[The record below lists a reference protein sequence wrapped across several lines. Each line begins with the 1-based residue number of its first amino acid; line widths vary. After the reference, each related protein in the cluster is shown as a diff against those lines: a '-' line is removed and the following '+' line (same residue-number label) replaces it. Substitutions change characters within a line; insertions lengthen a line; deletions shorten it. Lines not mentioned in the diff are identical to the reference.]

1 MQNQVNIV
9 ADDMGNVIRQS
20 QSNPE
25 YGYVRLQQNRVTIG
39 ANSWVKNS
47 NRSTLLLGKIE
58 DLQALNL
65 KANET
70 LPGKIIVKE
79 SVEPF
84 SSTDPDR
91 DLKYAGDTGIICA
104 VDGQPIYRKSF
115 FTADMNA
122 EDVLVAHDN
131 GHAIRE
137 ANGMDTKVKA
147 KSQAT
152 PAEAFG
158 LTEEEVNDSK
168 EEEVNED
175 VVEDTKEEELVEEE
189 AETFEL

>member
-47 NRSTLLLGKIE
+47 NRSTLLLGKLE
-58 DLQALNL
+58 DLQALDL
-65 KANET
+65 KANQT

-84 SSTDPDR
+84 SGNDPDR

-115 FTADMNA
+115 FTADVYA

-158 LTEEEVNDSK
+158 ITEEEVAEAK
-168 EEEVNED
+168 EEDNED
-175 VVEDTKEEELVEEE
+175 VIEDTDNKEELVEEE

>member
-1 MQNQVNIV
+1 
-9 ADDMGNVIRQS
+9 
-20 QSNPE
+20 
-25 YGYVRLQQNRVTIG
+25 
-39 ANSWVKNS
+39 
-47 NRSTLLLGKIE
+47 
-58 DLQALNL
+58 
-65 KANET
+65 
-70 LPGKIIVKE
+70 
-79 SVEPF
+79 
-84 SSTDPDR
+84 
-91 DLKYAGDTGIICA
+91 
-104 VDGQPIYRKSF
+104 
-115 FTADMNA
+115 MNA

-168 EEEVNED
+168 EEVNED